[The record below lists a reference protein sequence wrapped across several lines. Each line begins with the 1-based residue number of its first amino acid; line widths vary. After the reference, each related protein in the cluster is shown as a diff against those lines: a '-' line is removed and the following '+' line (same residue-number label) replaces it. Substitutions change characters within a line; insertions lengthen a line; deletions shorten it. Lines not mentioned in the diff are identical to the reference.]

1 MIKKFT
7 LLLLAMLCV
16 AGTNAKEQLSLVNP
30 DKSWGSSYNTST
42 RVITFNSETY
52 RGMGWNYGKS
62 VSSNPYL
69 VVEFANSTEASKV
82 QVYADETGTNAETG
96 KSYIICDLTSKGET
110 AISELVIKNKEA
122 SAVVTL
128 KDAFLLT
135 ASEYA
140 DYINIKARK
149 TDIGFDKWTENWGE
163 ISSDKIDTESHSVT
177 LGANSEGSQAYGW
190 GIWST
195 PGGKT
200 LVFEL
205 DGNQKDCKLEIMEG
219 NVVKKTEN
227 ISGGQKYVIVDISS
241 YLSTSLSRFLFRNKS
256 TAEDNTITFRQAYYS
271 NQTEENETKYL
282 TKVKATIGSSGYT
295 AFSCDQALDFTGVDG
310 VTAYIVSSTDG
321 ENAFMTPVNKVP
333 ANTGLILAGTAN
345 ASYWIPITTES
356 TDDVSSNK
364 LQCAID
370 ATNVQASDVSSSRY
384 ILAKQSGDTGFYKL
398 EEEGSKLVAGTD
410 TKKYHTLSCNKS
422 YLEVTSLS
430 KGSLSYMKM
439 SIGGNGNTTGIS
451 NTMKESSV
459 QDNIYYSLNG
469 TAVKNPSKGLYIIN
483 GKKVIIK

>member
-82 QVYADETGTNAETG
+82 QVYAGETGTNAETG

-149 TDIGFDKWTENWGE
+149 TDIGFDKWTENWGP

-195 PGGKT
+195 PGGRT

-205 DGNQKDCKLEIMEG
+205 DGNQKDCKLEIMEDA
-219 NVVKKTEN
+219 VVKTTD
-227 ISGGQKYVIVDISS
+227 ISGGQKFVIVDISS
-241 YLSTSLSRFLFRNKS
+241 YLSTSLSRFLFRNRS
-256 TAEDNTITFRQAYYS
+256 TTEDNTITYRQAYYS
-271 NQTEENETKYL
+271 NQTVENETNYA

-295 AFSCDQALDFTGVDG
+295 AFSCDQALDFTDVDG
-310 VTAYIVSSTDG
+310 VTAYIVSSTDA
-321 ENAFMTPVNKVP
+321 ENAIMTPVKKVP

-370 ATNVQASDVSSSRY
+370 ATNVQASESTTHRY
-384 ILAKQSGDTGFYKL
+384 ILAKQDEDTGFYELTADKSNL
-398 EEEGSKLVAGTD
+398 KAGTD
-410 TKKYHTLSCNKS
+410 SKKYHTLSCNKA
-422 YLEVTSLS
+422 YLQVSTA
-430 KGSLSYMKM
+430 GARGYMKM

-451 NTMKESSV
+451 NIVKDSSI